1 KVHDPAP
8 LVCLASA
15 SARRRELLA
24 QIGVP
29 HVVSAAHLDEA
40 LRCGERAADYVVR
53 MARAKALAV
62 RERGVRLPV
71 LAADTTVVLDEIVC
85 GKPAD
90 EAESLAMLE
99 RQDRKSTR
107 LNSSHVSISY
117 AVFCLKK
124 KKKKHLQ
131 TNHAKKTLTQ

>member
-1 KVHDPAP
+1 ETAARSGRRTARRAAVHDEQHPISAPLAPRLMKVHDPAP

-15 SARRRELLA
+15 AARRRELLA

-85 GKPAD
+85 GK
-90 EAESLAMLE
+90 
-99 RQDRKSTR
+99 
-107 LNSSHVSISY
+107 
-117 AVFCLKK
+117 
-124 KKKKHLQ
+124 
-131 TNHAKKTLTQ
+131 